1 MKLIPTIDGKVVA
14 ENHYNLVASLPKE
27 TGVITYNPCSY
38 ITTTA
43 PIPSRDIIYIHKTNC
58 PNCGGLLDGDEL
70 KPYVSCKCCGAKVWS
85 EREVS

>member
-1 MKLIPTIDGKVVA
+1 MELTINEKVA
-14 ENHYNLVASLPKE
+14 IENHNNLVTSLPDGI
-27 TGVITYNPCSY
+27 GVVYNPY
-38 ITTTA
+38 LYTITTTA